1 MIDALEEI
9 KQIRARSN
17 DLWMCILDI
26 ALRVDPE
33 TTKSL
38 LREIKVNDRAI
49 SAKLD
54 DITGEDNDRDD

>member
-17 DLWMCILDI
+17 DLWMSILDI

-54 DITGEDNDRDD
+54 DITG

>member
-1 MIDALEEI
+1 MT
-9 KQIRARSN
+9 
-17 DLWMCILDI
+17 ILDI

-33 TTKSL
+33 TTKAL

-54 DITGEDNDRDD
+54 DITG